1 MTEASCQWQ
10 KLATTFPGGSV
21 AEQWQS
27 MQSLDSQFLDGSQ
40 KTYKL
45 TSSDATNSTFS
56 RVTRSST
63 STVTVDFEQMIVRE
77 TQEKIRRLSTLERP
91 QRLYQFEQLDVPS
104 NWWDD
109 FDCDCCELIRMAEEA
124 GRTTFVLYIGFDNT
138 GHEINLTRKTILN
151 LATGEEGMIRQTP
164 RATFSASSAAI
175 VPAIQSLSLSSS
187 SNVMTQSSVDESA
200 SVVISSSVEVV
211 SFGSD
216 DVCPICLEHFD
227 PTKPEQKGFQLR
239 ECGPHFFHS
248 ACILK
253 QLVRSGK
260 CPVCSKHYI
269 VATGNQPPGWYP
281 HILTHV
287 HTVPTTH
294 IIHPFLTLSNP
305 SPTNHY
311 LSPSMPSSHSSHFVA
326 GGTMNVVTY
335 PPNGHYQLAG
345 YPNVGTIFISYSS
358 KLLHDIIIISS
369 YSHLQSY
376 TIFFVHKP
384 VLSYPVP
391 TTSTPLPPQSP
402 LPLQIVPSGIQGP
415 DHPRPGKRQSGVNDD
430 DSVNH
435 MTLYS

>member
-1 MTEASCQWQ
+1 MVNVHQNIIANAKTKPPRHCARHTLRPMKNAALRYRQLSDKEALTVSALALSFLETMTEASCQWQ
-10 KLATTFPGGSV
+10 KLATSFPGGSV

-227 PTKPEQKGFQLR
+227 PTKPEQKGFRLR

-281 HILTHV
+281 ILLHV
-287 HTVPTTH
+287 YIQFLQHTQSIPFSSLQPITCKSLPPC
-294 IIHPFLTLSNP
+294 HPPPPP
-305 SPTNHY
+305 SP
-311 LSPSMPSSHSSHFVA
+311 S
-326 GGTMNVVTY
+326 
-335 PPNGHYQLAG
+335 QEE
-345 YPNVGTIFISYSS
+345 
-358 KLLHDIIIISS
+358 K
-369 YSHLQSY
+369 
-376 TIFFVHKP
+376 
-384 VLSYPVP
+384 
-391 TTSTPLPPQSP
+391 
-402 LPLQIVPSGIQGP
+402 
-415 DHPRPGKRQSGVNDD
+415 
-430 DSVNH
+430 
-435 MTLYS
+435 